1 MSQITII
8 LPVYNVE
15 KYLPQCLD
23 SIINQTFKDF
33 ECICVNDG
41 STDSS
46 LSILQEYASRDNRIK
61 IINQKNGGSSV
72 ARNTGIKNVNTKYI
86 TFIDSD
92 DWIAEN
98 YLEILYN
105 KIEETNADI
114 VRASYKFYFQEENS
128 YKSAKIRE
136 IHKINTNSNIERL
149 YKGYAGAFVW
159 AKIYKTSL
167 IKDNNIWFYEGFTA
181 EDCPFSSLVYLY
193 SKKIIFISDE
203 LLFYRKYGLSITAK
217 DNQKQM
223 TDDFDNFITLT
234 KELQKR
240 NFTDKE
246 IKEFCID
253 IFLYKL
259 GKLGKKISKQTSQ
272 KIYSI
277 ASEHIKFLKEMS
289 SNLSF
294 SYKFK
299 INFSIF
305 LLKSLNTFSFKIF
318 RVLKNFFKN

>member
-23 SIINQTFKDF
+23 SIISQTFKNF

-41 STDSS
+41 SKDSS
-46 LSILQEYASRDNRIK
+46 LSILQEYAERDERFK
-61 IINQKNGGSSV
+61 IISQENKGLSG
-72 ARNTGIKNVNTKYI
+72 ARNTGIKNTNTKYI

-98 YLEILYN
+98 YLEILHN

-167 IKDNNIWFYEGFTA
+167 IKDNNIWFYEGKNS

-203 LLFYRKYGLSITAK
+203 LLFYRKHSSSITGNFEKTA
-217 DNQKQM
+217 

-318 RVLKNFFKN
+318 RILKNFFKN